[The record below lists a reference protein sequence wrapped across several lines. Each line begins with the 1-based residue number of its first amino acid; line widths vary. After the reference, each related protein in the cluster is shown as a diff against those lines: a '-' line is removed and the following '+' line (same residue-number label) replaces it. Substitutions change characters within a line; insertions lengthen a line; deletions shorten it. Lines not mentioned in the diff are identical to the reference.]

1 MAICFLLSSCTS
13 DNTNQIDN
21 TEQTD
26 NNKESIEYSH
36 VDPPRRIYWSSF
48 EEIAELK
55 DAVKHKDEKAFFDYL
70 ENNDNDIN
78 YRSNGFYS
86 KEDVNKFFEQFSQK
100 TTFSLDEN
108 CKLKLAGIHY
118 DFETNS
124 FNVMYQE
131 GSGSTFKHR
140 IEFRIYATSD
150 GQYTAFS
157 DQLSEFTEI
166 IDSIDI
172 ASTKIN
178 LYASNSYESNYGTVM
193 CNFNCFE
200 MNNSYI
206 LIAYNTVDESA
217 VLDPCIK
224 EHLQM
229 TSLNELIG
237 EYSNNETSSNIETSR
252 KIRWGSFEE
261 ITELKEAL
269 VEYGDADF
277 YDYFKENAQS
287 ENFEDDFDSIFVIE
301 DFFEKINQKT
311 AVLLDKDCK
320 FKFEEIVYDY
330 DADSLTISY
339 REEGEAA
346 FKRRIEFTTLFT
358 DDNFKRYSDFL
369 SEFDQIDSINI
380 ESQKIDLYATG
391 SYESKYHTVM
401 CSRGC
406 FETDNSYIAIN
417 YNTANE
423 SAVLDPCIK
432 EHLQITSLNELI
444 G

>member
-13 DNTNQIDN
+13 DNINQTDN

-86 KEDVNKFFEQFSQK
+86 KEDVNNFFEQFSQK
-100 TTFSLDEN
+100 ITLSLDEN
-108 CKLKLAGIHY
+108 CKLQLAGMDY
-118 DFETNS
+118 DSDANFFS
-124 FNVMYQE
+124 ISYQE
-131 GSGSTFKHR
+131 GSRSTFKSR
-140 IEFRIYATSD
+140 LTIYISSDSGFATVS
-150 GQYTAFS
+150 G
-157 DQLSEFTEI
+157 QLSELTA

-172 ASTKIN
+172 SSTKIN
-178 LYASNSYESNYGTVM
+178 LYASGSYENNYGTVM
-193 CNFNCFE
+193 CSKGCFE
-200 MNNSYI
+200 TDNSYI
-206 LIAYNTVDESA
+206 VINYDTVDESA

-237 EYSNNETSSNIETSR
+237 EYSYVETSR
-252 KIRWGSFEE
+252 RIRWSSFEE
-261 ITELKEAL
+261 IAELKEAF

-277 YDYFKENAQS
+277 YDYFKENTQS
-287 ENFEDDFDSIFVIE
+287 DNFEEDFNGVTAIE

-311 AVLLDKDCK
+311 AVLLDKDCR
-320 FKFEEIVYDY
+320 FKLAEIVYDY

-339 REEGEAA
+339 QEEGEAD

-369 SEFDQIDSINI
+369 SECNQIDSINL
-380 ESQKIDLYATG
+380 EAQKIDLYATG
-391 SYESKYHTVM
+391 SYENKSHTVM

-406 FETDNSYIAIN
+406 FEKDNYYITIN
-417 YNTANE
+417 YNTVNE

-432 EHLQITSLNELI
+432 EHLQLTNLNELI